1 MRRFVYILGLVVLL
15 IPWTIAARTW
25 YVTPGGTGDA
35 PTIQAGLD
43 SAVAGD
49 TVLVECGTYYEH
61 DIIMKSAVTLR
72 STTGDPTCVTIDAQ
86 QLGRV
91 IYCSYAH
98 HTTRIEGF
106 TLTGGLVA
114 GNNEGGGLYC
124 YDRARPRLAHLVF
137 HDNHVGAGV
146 EGYGGGMA
154 ASWGSQVHLRDAVF
168 SGNSAGAGGGLFFAE
183 GNVIRLTE
191 VVFMRNTCKF
201 SGGGLAYEVT
211 DSAFLDNVSF
221 IENTSDNVGGGM
233 FCSHVQHDHII
244 RDCLFEGN
252 SCNDIGGG
260 VFIFTDNPDLY
271 NCTFVENSAEYGG
284 GLGCDWYFGPH
295 LHSCTFYGNHATYG
309 CCIAGYYYNYTE
321 LFNTILSYGTGGSAL
336 YSFPEGDFGLTC
348 CDIYGN
354 EGGDWVGVVDQLGI
368 RGNIQTCPAFC
379 NVATEPYD
387 FHLCDGSACAPGNH
401 PDGYD
406 CGLIGAWDV
415 GCSCGPTT
423 AQPSTWG
430 GIKALFR

>member
-1 MRRFVYILGLVVLL
+1 MGRLILVSIASILL
-15 IPWTIAARTW
+15 FTPVCSARTW
-25 YVTPGGTGDA
+25 FVTPDGTGDA

-91 IYCSYAH
+91 IYCTYAH

-106 TLTGGLVA
+106 TLTGGLVP

-168 SGNSAGAGGGLFFAE
+168 SGNSGGAGGGLFFAE
-183 GNVIRLTE
+183 GAVIRLTD
-191 VVFMRNTCKF
+191 VVFINNISKF
-201 SGGGLAYEVT
+201 SGGGLAYEAA

-233 FCSHVQHDHII
+233 YCSFIQYDHII
-244 RDCLFEGN
+244 SECLFEGN
-252 SCNDIGGG
+252 TCNTVGGG
-260 VFIFTDNPDLY
+260 AFVFTDNPEFHY
-271 NCTFVENSAEYGG
+271 CTFMGNTAEYGG
-284 GLGCDWYFGPH
+284 GLGCDWYLGPD
-295 LHSCTFYGNHATYG
+295 LNNCTFHGNHAAYG
-309 CCIAGYYYNYTE
+309 CGIAGRYYNGFG
-321 LFNTILSYGTGGSAL
+321 LFNTILAYGTGGACL
-336 YSFPEGDFGLTC
+336 YSYPPGGFLLSC
-348 CDIYGN
+348 CDIFGN
-354 EGGDWVGVVDQLGI
+354 EGGDYIGVEDQLGI
-368 RGNIQTCPAFC
+368 NGNFSTCPSFC
-379 NVATEPYD
+379 FAPAGD
-387 FHLCDGSACAPGNH
+387 FRLCDESPCAPGNH

-406 CGLIGAWDV
+406 CGLIGARPV
-415 GCSCGPTT
+415 GCSCGPSRTEGT
-423 AQPSTWG
+423 TWG
-430 GIKALFR
+430 AIKAMYR